1 MYVALDNDLKQYHFR
16 KFNKGFQFTIDR
28 RTKMTVL

>member
-1 MYVALDNDLKQYHFR
+1 MYLALDNDLKQYHIR
-16 KFNKGFQFTIDR
+16 KVNSGFQFKMNR